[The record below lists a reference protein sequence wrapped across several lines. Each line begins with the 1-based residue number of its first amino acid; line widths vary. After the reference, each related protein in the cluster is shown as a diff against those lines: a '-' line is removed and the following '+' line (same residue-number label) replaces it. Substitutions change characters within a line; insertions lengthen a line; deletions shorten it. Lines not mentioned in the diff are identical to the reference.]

1 MLPKII
7 IRFGYLF
14 IVVILAV
21 SLNNFIYRYYTIKSD
36 LSNLETSIGDFCM
49 RGGNPRPVVAVYG
62 SVTLGNNT
70 YQAAEI
76 NGSVALIALQ
86 KNLWGQ

>member
-70 YQAAEI
+70 
-76 NGSVALIALQ
+76 
-86 KNLWGQ
+86 